1 LWKSSPERYSAFL
14 PGPIKLN
21 TLGKFGI
28 DASRHD
34 VIGEL
39 NLADAILDRI
49 FRRAGPIEMPG
60 DSMQKR
66 KILDPT

>member
-1 LWKSSPERYSAFL
+1 LWKTSPERYFAFL
-14 PGPIKLN
+14 PGPIKLS

-28 DASRHD
+28 SRHD
-34 VIGEL
+34 VIGNP

-66 KILDPT
+66 KKLDPT

>member
-1 LWKSSPERYSAFL
+1 LWKTSPERHSAFL
-14 PGPIKLN
+14 PGPIKLS

-34 VIGEL
+34 VSGIP

-66 KILDPT
+66 KKLDPT